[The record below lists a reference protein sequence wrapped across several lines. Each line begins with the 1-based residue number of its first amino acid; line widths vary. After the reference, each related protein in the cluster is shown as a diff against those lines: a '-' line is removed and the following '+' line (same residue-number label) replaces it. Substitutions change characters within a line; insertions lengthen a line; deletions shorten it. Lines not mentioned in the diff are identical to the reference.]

1 MRRLPALALAL
12 ALLPLAA
19 PAETLA
25 TLVEERARAQLSDG
39 PDAESSWRITSHPEV
54 GEVALLARF
63 WIDPRTGQF
72 LADALLE
79 TGETRRVSGVALAVA
94 EVPVPVRRLM
104 PDEIVSEA
112 DLIEV
117 EMPLARL
124 PGFAVTDR
132 RALVG
137 RQVRRMLAEGRPV
150 MEQSVMAPRAVTRG
164 QRVTITLRED
174 GLSLSAP
181 GRALGDAARGE
192 MVKVVNLATN
202 ASVSGTAAATG
213 VVEVVR

>member
-1 MRRLPALALAL
+1 MRALLPAALLAA
-12 ALLPLAA
+12 LPLAA
-19 PAETLA
+19 PAETLHA
-25 TLVEERARAQLSDG
+25 LVEERARAQLEDA
-39 PDAESSWRITSHPEV
+39 PDAEASWRITSHPAV

-79 TGETRRVSGVALAVA
+79 TGETRRVSGVALALA
-94 EVPVPVRRLM
+94 RVPVPVRRLM
-104 PDEIVSEA
+104 PGEIVSEA
-112 DLIEV
+112 DLAVV

-124 PGFAVTDR
+124 PNFAVTDP

-137 RQVRRMLAEGRPV
+137 REVRRMLMDGRPV
-150 MEQSVMAPRAVTRG
+150 MAQSVMAPRAVTRG
-164 QRVTITLRED
+164 QRVTITFEEG
-174 GLSLSAP
+174 GLALSAP

-192 MVKVVNLATN
+192 AVKVVNLATN
-202 ASVSGTAAATG
+202 ASVSGLAAAPG

>member
-1 MRRLPALALAL
+1 MRRLLALAL
-12 ALLPLAA
+12 AMLPLAA
-19 PAETLA
+19 SAETLHA
-25 TLVEERARAQLSDG
+25 LVEERARAQLEGG
-39 PDAESSWRITSHPEV
+39 PVAASSWRITSHPQV

-79 TGETRRVSGVALAVA
+79 SGEVRRVSGVALAVA
-94 EVPVPVRRLM
+94 RVPVPVRRLM
-104 PDEIVSEA
+104 PDEIVGEG

-132 RALVG
+132 SALVG
-137 RQVRRMLAEGRPV
+137 WQVRRMLAEGRPV
-150 MEQSVMAPRAVTRG
+150 MAQSIMAPRAVTRG
-164 QRVTITLRED
+164 QRVTITLREG
-174 GLSLSAP
+174 GLALSAP

-202 ASVSGTAAATG
+202 ASVSGLAAADG
-213 VVEVVR
+213 VVEVIR

>member
-1 MRRLPALALAL
+1 MRSLLALAL
-12 ALLPLAA
+12 AVLPLAA
-19 PAETLA
+19 QAETLHA
-25 TLVEERARAQLSDG
+25 LVEERARAQLEGG
-39 PDAESSWRITSHPEV
+39 PVAASSWRITSHPQV
-54 GEVALLARF
+54 GDVALLARF

-79 TGETRRVSGVALAVA
+79 TGEVQRVSGVALAVA
-94 EVPVPVRRLM
+94 RVPVPVRRLM
-104 PDEIVSEA
+104 PDEIVAEG

-137 RQVRRMLAEGRPV
+137 WQVRRMLAEGRPV
-150 MEQSVMAPRAVTRG
+150 MAQSIMAPRAVTRG
-164 QRVTITLRED
+164 QRVTITLREG
-174 GLSLSAP
+174 GLALTAP

-202 ASVSGTAAATG
+202 ASVSGLAAADG
-213 VVEVVR
+213 VVEVIR

>member
-1 MRRLPALALAL
+1 MRSLLAVAL

-19 PAETLA
+19 SAETLEA
-25 TLVEERARAQLSDG
+25 LVEERARAQLQSG
-39 PDAESSWRITSHPEV
+39 PVDAPSWRITSHPQV
-54 GEVALLARF
+54 GDVALLARF

-94 EVPVPVRRLM
+94 SVPVPVRRLM
-104 PDEIVSEA
+104 PDEIVADA
-112 DLIEV
+112 DLAEV

-124 PGFAVTDR
+124 ANFAVTDR
-132 RALVG
+132 QALVG

-150 MEQSVMAPRAVTRG
+150 MAQSVMAPRAVTRG
-164 QRVTITLRED
+164 QRVTITLSED
-174 GLSLSAP
+174 GLELSAP
-181 GRALGDAARGE
+181 GRALGDAAEGE
-192 MVKVVNLATN
+192 MVRVVNLATN
-202 ASVSGTAAATG
+202 ASVSGLAAASG